1 MAISFRVRCAVLASV
16 LVAGACTST
25 SSAPP
30 APYSAS
36 STERASQPGR
46 KAEIT
51 NEFTATAEVVAVNA
65 AERSITIRRE
75 DGTEIGLVVDE
86 HVRNLDQIKAGDSL
100 RLRYRESL
108 TAEIRPPGENPVAAQ
123 GAIAAG
129 RAKPGAKPGAGMG
142 VAVRLQVKIESID
155 EKHGIVVFS
164 PASGELI
171 AHRIVTP
178 EGRDFLKHLVVGD
191 SVQLDYLEAVAL
203 DVTKL

>member
-1 MAISFRVRCAVLASV
+1 MRSVLLLSL
-16 LVAGACTST
+16 LVAGACETTST
-25 SSAPP
+25 APPQPYTAGQSAP
-30 APYSAS
+30 
-36 STERASQPGR
+36 ASQPGR

-51 NEFTATAEVVAVNA
+51 NEFTAQAEVVAVSP
-65 AERSITIRRE
+65 AERSITVRRE
-75 DGTEIGLVVDE
+75 DGTQIDLVVDE
-86 HVRNLDQIKAGDSL
+86 RVRNFDQIKAGDAL

-108 TAEIRPPGENPVAAQ
+108 AVEVRPPGESPVPAQ

-129 RAKPGAKPGAGMG
+129 RAKPGAKPGVGMG

-171 AHRIVTP
+171 ARRVVTP
-178 EGRDFLKHLVVGD
+178 EGRDFIKHLVVGD

-203 DVTKL
+203 DVTEL